1 MDSTAQSLVLRTSA
15 TNPSALA
22 IHTFPTASYHGA
34 NYNFTATED
43 STGKS
48 TTYNVLVSQGNNKV
62 ANIQTYL
69 IKSEGSAPTPTVAT
83 AINSGNIELRVTDT
97 GTFTYRGIVQLF

>member
-1 MDSTAQSLVLRTSA
+1 VSA
-15 TNPSALA
+15 INPAALA

-34 NYNFTATED
+34 SYMFTAVED

-48 TTYNVLVSQGNNKV
+48 TTYNVLVAQGNNKV

-69 IKSEGSAPTPTVAT
+69 IKSEGSAPTPTIAI
-83 AINSGNIELRVTDT
+83 AINGANIELRVTDT